1 MCIIC
6 LVSKEIESKF
16 YVESL
21 RIFDLIRSQKQI
33 AGYHLTDQKKVVQD
47 DVYFDTLSGQF
58 FSQEKS
64 LRLRKSCGQHIVAF
78 KEKTGENHVRIEFE
92 ETITGLQAQR
102 LLDSDFAGVCQ
113 VKAVQT
119 AVSHLGVDSM
129 NPVLCLRNN
138 REKWYLDSGVAHL
151 EICFDNIRYMD
162 IGQSRFFEENE
173 LELELKEGDPKFHG
187 EVTNLLSQYSDLTP
201 CFQSKYERGV
211 KLLSLFG

>member
-1 MCIIC
+1 M
-6 LVSKEIESKF
+6 SREIESKF
-16 YVESL
+16 LIGSV

-33 AGYHLTDQKKVVQD
+33 AGYHLTNQKKIVQD
-47 DVYFDTLSGQF
+47 DVYFDTLNGHL
-58 FSQEKS
+58 FSQGKS
-64 LRLRKSCGQHIVAF
+64 LRLRESCGQHIVTF

-102 LLDSDFAGVCQ
+102 LLDSDLTDVCQ

-119 AVSHLGVDSM
+119 AVSHLGANSI
-129 NPVLCLRNN
+129 NPVFCLRNN
-138 REKWYLDSGVAHL
+138 REKWYLDSGFAHL

-173 LELELKEGDPKFHG
+173 LELELKEGDPKFHW
-187 EVTNLLSQYSDLTP
+187 EITNLLSQQYTLTP